1 MKLRP
6 NNFKESPGQ
15 YARGEFSRR
24 HFSVLHKLTVHLCR
38 GLGDIG
44 LVLIIDHPRGP
55 VLGHEGANVGS
66 WVADAG
72 LRVAQEVI
80 LDIIK

>member
-24 HFSVLHKLTVHLCR
+24 HFSVLHKLTVLSVVLTRLIFREGGASCGHLAPEPS
-38 GLGDIG
+38 
-44 LVLIIDHPRGP
+44 VK
-55 VLGHEGANVGS
+55 EN
-66 WVADAG
+66 
-72 LRVAQEVI
+72 
-80 LDIIK
+80 

>member
-24 HFSVLHKLTVHLCR
+24 HFSVLHKLTVRLPSFGPAACWEAQSASSFQFVFDKTEQRTLLR
-38 GLGDIG
+38 G
-44 LVLIIDHPRGP
+44 
-55 VLGHEGANVGS
+55 S
-66 WVADAG
+66 
-72 LRVAQEVI
+72 
-80 LDIIK
+80 